1 MKKLLIS
8 VLAFVPML
16 AIAQG
21 AYQPPA
27 ALCTTEISY
36 LIKDADGNVRDSTVY
51 KRSWPI
57 DCVTSTR
64 LKYEVLGES
73 LRGGEKQF
81 KQLLGETAE

>member
-1 MKKLLIS
+1 MKKLFIA

-21 AYQPPA
+21 AYQAPA

-57 DCVTSTR
+57 DCATSTR

-73 LRGGEKQF
+73 LKLGDKQF
-81 KQLLGETAE
+81 KALGGETP